1 MMVTSLI
8 TEHKKVMVYYLEIQA
23 LVLDRDTHV
32 ACLKQFIS
40 VKLLSHKTISFVGSF
55 AQMCHNSL
63 CLIKYVL
70 SLMNYTAD
78 VLECKSTDVKR
89 EIAYTIYR

>member
-55 AQMCHNSL
+55 AQMCH
-63 CLIKYVL
+63 KQFVL
-70 SLMNYTAD
+70 NKI
-78 VLECKSTDVKR
+78 CVKLDELYSR
-89 EIAYTIYR
+89 CVRMQVY